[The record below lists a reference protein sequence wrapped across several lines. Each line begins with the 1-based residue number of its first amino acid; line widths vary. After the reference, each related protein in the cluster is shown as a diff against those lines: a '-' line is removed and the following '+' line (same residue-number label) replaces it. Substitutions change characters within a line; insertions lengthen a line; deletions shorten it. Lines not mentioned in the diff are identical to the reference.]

1 MNLCKCHHIPPE
13 GVFIQ
18 GNTYCWE
25 YIIDGIVVSDE
36 KDNRITFNDMTYL
49 WYFTKENQKS

>member
-25 YIIDGIVVSDE
+25 YTIDGTVVSDE
-36 KDNRITFNDMTYL
+36 NDNRIAFKDITYL
-49 WYFTKENQKS
+49 WYFTKETQKS

>member
-36 KDNRITFNDMTYL
+36 HNNKIVFNDMTYL